1 MYIDFKDWL
10 LESYEDGFLTK
21 EMLENA
27 AKSSVDLKRLWEK
40 FGEESNVLD
49 DCRAEIKE
57 LLRQMETD
65 YDE

>member
-21 EMLENA
+21 EMLQDA
-27 AKSSVDLKRLWEK
+27 AKCSVDLKHLWEK
-40 FGEESNVLD
+40 FSEESDVLED
-49 DCRAEIKE
+49 YRVEIKE

-65 YDE
+65 YEE